1 MKVQKIKET
10 LEQEG
15 YYIISA
21 CNQIVGIGENG
32 NGYYLGE
39 IFAQRIF
46 HSQGKVL
53 LSKIN
58 EDNAPVIRKLKM
70 DLFLKDIPYKF

>member
-10 LEQEG
+10 LEQKG
-15 YYIISA
+15 YSIISA
-21 CNQIVGIGENG
+21 CNQIVGIGNDG

-39 IFAQRIF
+39 ITTQEIF

-70 DLFLKDIPYKF
+70 DLFLKDIPYR